1 MKSVIITIFIFLLST
16 LCSNGIAQNNPAPE
30 ATKVKYLIV
39 RTDDVGMS
47 HSVNMGLEKLLEKGY
62 PVSVSVMF
70 ACPWYKESVK
80 ILEKYQNT
88 SIGVHLTLN
97 SEWDIYRWG
106 PVIGSIAGKS
116 LTDEDG
122 YFFHSATALHQN
134 NPDPD
139 EVELELRAQIER
151 AINTGLSIDYLD
163 YHMGTAVSTP
173 EFRKIVEKLAQEY
186 EIALFNYYG
195 EQSAGDGYYRARP
208 DQKKETLINIVQQLQ
223 PGYNY
228 LITHVGVDNE
238 ELGALKDMNSSH
250 PLAAMSVNRQAELGA
265 LISDEFLEAV
275 EANNV
280 VLITHK
286 ELTSKTEINK
296 AIKQN

>member
-1 MKSVIITIFIFLLST
+1 LLST
-16 LCSNGIAQNNPAPE
+16 FATSGLAQDNSVSE
-30 ATKVKYLIV
+30 TTSVKYLMV

-47 HSVNMGLEKLLEKGY
+47 HSVNLGLEKLLKKGY

-70 ACPWYKESVK
+70 ACPWYKESVE

-116 LTDEDG
+116 LTDKDG
-122 YFFHSATALHQN
+122 YFFHSATALHEN
-134 NPDPD
+134 NPSLK

-151 AINTGLSIDYLD
+151 ALNSGLSIDYLD
-163 YHMGTAVSTP
+163 YHMGTALSTP

-186 EIALFNYYG
+186 QIALFNYYD
-195 EQSAGDGYYRARP
+195 EQSAGDGYYRAPP
-208 DQKKETLINIVQQLQ
+208 DQKKETLINIVRQLQ

-238 ELGALKDMNSSH
+238 ELSALKDMNSSH
-250 PLAAMSVNRQAELGA
+250 PLAGMSENRQAELNA

-280 VLITHK
+280 VLITHE
-286 ELTSKTEINK
+286 ELTGKPEFNK
-296 AIKQN
+296 ILKQH